1 MSLVYT
7 IYSLVNNMT
16 VKIKYCTN
24 PGNVIFVPPPP
35 YRDHG
40 KLTKVKI
47 EKMRPGFPSGKG
59 KSTVSFNQR
68 NQKVLFTGHIKTTGG
83 NKA

>member
-1 MSLVYT
+1 MVILLLSNNLSLVYT

-24 PGNVIFVPPPP
+24 PGNVIFFPPN
-35 YRDHG
+35 RDHG
-40 KLTKVKI
+40 RLTKVKV

-68 NQKVLFTGHIKTTGG
+68 N
-83 NKA
+83 